1 MTQIT
6 SGIRS
11 VLSYPFIYSTLQSLM
26 GAHKGRQKFV
36 ANYIKPFPEIK
47 ILDVGCGP
55 AEILSYLSSVDYY
68 GFDIS
73 KQYIEKASNNY
84 SGRGTF
90 FCKLFEDS
98 DLEVLPKFDVILAMG
113 LLHHLDDEEAV
124 KLIELASKALKPGG
138 RLLTVDPCFVSGQN
152 FIARFLINNDRGLN
166 VRNKEEYL
174 NLVNGR
180 FNLFNADVIHQTWIP
195 YTNCF
200 MTCIKE

>member
-1 MTQIT
+1 MAQIT
-6 SGIRS
+6 HGIRS
-11 VLSYPFIYSTLQSLM
+11 VLSHPLIYSAFQSLM
-26 GAHKGRQKFV
+26 GAHKGRQRFV
-36 ANYIKPFPEIK
+36 ANYIKPTPAMK
-47 ILDVGCGP
+47 VLDIGCGP
-55 AEILSYLSSVDYY
+55 AEILAHLPSVDYY

-73 KQYIEKASNNY
+73 KQYIEKASHNF
-84 SGRGTF
+84 SSRGTF
-90 FCKLFEDS
+90 FCKIFDEL
-98 DLEVLPKFDVILAMG
+98 DLKLLPKFDVILAIG

-152 FIARFLINNDRGLN
+152 FIARFLINNDRGQN

-174 NLVNGR
+174 HLVNRR
-180 FNLFNADVIHQTWIP
+180 FNLFNADVTHQTWIP

>member
-1 MTQIT
+1 
-6 SGIRS
+6 
-11 VLSYPFIYSTLQSLM
+11 
-26 GAHKGRQKFV
+26 
-36 ANYIKPFPEIK
+36 
-47 ILDVGCGP
+47 
-55 AEILSYLSSVDYY
+55 VDYY

-90 FCKLFEDS
+90 FCKLFEGS

-152 FIARFLINNDRGLN
+152 FIARFLINNDRGQN
-166 VRNKEEYL
+166 VRNKDEYL

-180 FNLFNADVIHQTWIP
+180 FNLSNADVIHQTWIP